1 MLAIFPG
8 VVYNTF
14 CSHELG
20 YRQMVRHW
28 TLTPAFQGSNPCSP
42 ASEDSTASEMRL
54 CCFWHE
60 NFVCKR
66 MQLCTLFIAV
76 YQNGIVLR
84 GQAVLQ
90 SYWMSR

>member
-42 ASEDSTASEMRL
+42 AEDPTDKSLWDFCIAEKI
-54 CCFWHE
+54 F
-60 NFVCKR
+60 FVF
-66 MQLCTLFIAV
+66 LPPFF
-76 YQNGIVLR
+76 
-84 GQAVLQ
+84 
-90 SYWMSR
+90 S